1 VHASPPR
8 GGDRG
13 STCAIGQRGA
23 FDLNHGT
30 VMIALRSC
38 CKGPAEEVQVVAE
51 RRTTLA
57 STVPHPHRASNPHE
71 RVSKGYSRQDRI
83 ALAITAAVGTM
94 YAVYFLAA
102 FMVGWMLV
110 QTAAGNG
117 AFDPFPFIFL
127 LFLGNIVQLLLMPLI
142 MVGQNLQ
149 GKHAEARAEEEFQTT
164 QKTFADAETT
174 MRHLDAQDAEL
185 IRQTALLRA
194 LVERLLPAEDV
205 RRIEAPDH
213 LSRPAAGFA

>member
-1 VHASPPR
+1 
-8 GGDRG
+8 
-13 STCAIGQRGA
+13 
-23 FDLNHGT
+23 
-30 VMIALRSC
+30 MIALRSRRNV
-38 CKGPAEEVQVVAE
+38 PARTWTQRGRNAGAGEEVQALAE
-51 RRTTLA
+51 PQTALVSTT
-57 STVPHPHRASNPHE
+57 PHPHRASNPHE
-71 RVSKGYSRQDRI
+71 RVSKAYSTQDRI

-102 FMVGWMLV
+102 FMVGWMLIQV
-110 QTAAGNG
+110 AAGNS

-149 GKHAEARAEEEFQTT
+149 GKHAEARAEEEFRTT
-164 QKTFADAETT
+164 QKTFADAEAT

-185 IRQTALLRA
+185 IRQTALLRV

-205 RRIEAPDH
+205 QPPVTPRGA
-213 LSRPAAGFA
+213 

>member
-1 VHASPPR
+1 
-8 GGDRG
+8 
-13 STCAIGQRGA
+13 
-23 FDLNHGT
+23 
-30 VMIALRSC
+30 M
-38 CKGPAEEVQVVAE
+38 AE

-205 RRIEAPDH
+205 RRIEAPSGVPFKEASDT
-213 LSRPAAGFA
+213 AAP